1 MNKIVLG
8 LIAVILLIGGG
19 FLLKGKVQGDS
30 TRGIVMDE
38 LSSHST
44 KADCWLAIEG
54 KVYDVT
60 KFIPMHPGKD
70 MILAGCGKDATQ
82 FFATHGKEGGKPH
95 SEKARELLMN
105 MVQVGVLE

>member
-1 MNKIVLG
+1 MNKILLG
-8 LIAVILLIGGG
+8 LVAVILLVGGG
-19 FLLKGKVQGDS
+19 FFLKGKVQGDS

-44 KADCWLAIEG
+44 REDCWLSIEG

-60 KFIPMHPGKD
+60 KFIPMHPGRD
-70 MILAGCGKDATQ
+70 NILKGCGKDATEL
-82 FFATHGKEGGKPH
+82 FATHGKEGGKPH
-95 SEKARELLMN
+95 SQRARDLLMK